1 MQSRKIGVLLGG
13 MSSEREVSLRTGEAV
28 LAALRERGHRAVPIY
43 VDRDVDVALRQEQI
57 EVAFIALHGRWG
69 EDGCVQGLL
78 EMLGIPYTGSD
89 VLASALAMHKAKAKE
104 LFRLHNLP
112 TPAYYTVTGA
122 RLADGPEETPDD
134 EDPRDATR
142 GGVNVAASP
151 RHSPEGGYGEAPL
164 WINALAAIHGDFG
177 FPCVVKPVREGSSV
191 GVSICRDP
199 ADLHPAVER
208 ALRFDDE
215 ILVERFI
222 AGREISVA
230 VLGDRA
236 IGAVEIAPRDGFYD
250 YANKYTRGAT
260 DYYVPPR
267 VSPERYRGLL
277 TQALRAHLALGCG
290 GATRVDMMLS
300 EAGNEF
306 LLEVNTLPG
315 LTPTNLLPKIADAA
329 GISFGELCEMMLA
342 GAGLASRRGRGE
354 RRIAQRAFVGDD
366 RRAPVAEPP
375 CEAPPA

>member
-28 LAALRERGHRAVPIY
+28 LAALRERGHQAVPIY

-57 EVAFIALHGRWG
+57 EVAFLALHGRWG
-69 EDGCVQGLL
+69 EDGCIQGLL

-112 TPAYYTVTGA
+112 TPAYYTVTRA
-122 RLADGPEETPDD
+122 QLADGPEETPDQ
-134 EDPRDATR
+134 
-142 GGVNVAASP
+142 
-151 RHSPEGGYGEAPL
+151 
-164 WINALAAIHGDFG
+164 ALAAIHGDFG

-191 GVSICRDP
+191 GVSICREP

-250 YANKYTRGAT
+250 YANKYIRGAT
-260 DYYVPPR
+260 DTYVPPR

-277 TQALRAHLALGCG
+277 TQALRAHLALGCS
-290 GATRVDMMLS
+290 GATRIDMMLS

-315 LTPTNLLPKIADAA
+315 LTPTSLLPRIADAA

-366 RRAPVAEPP
+366 RRCASVTEPACEPP
-375 CEAPPA
+375 PA